1 MNVRQLRSEAL
12 ARGRKARAGRE
23 NLRAGG
29 VAAGTQ
35 VSPAEARRR
44 GLEAAEA
51 GRGRG
56 ADAGARPKPARALL
70 AGLMLALFVAALDST
85 VVATAMPAIAAGL
98 GSSAGYA
105 WPLTAYLLTCT
116 VTALLAGGL
125 VAKFGHR
132 RMYVAGI
139 GLFAAASV
147 GCAASPSIGLLALW
161 RGVEGIGGG
170 ILEAGVFIA
179 AADLFEPRERGAYLG
194 AASAMYGL
202 ASIAGPLLGGAIVQ
216 VASWHWIFL
225 VNVPVG
231 AVALVLV
238 ARHLPAGLGCRPGR
252 FDALGAAAAAVAVTP
267 LTLAFALSGTAFAL
281 GSAPFVALIALSVAA
296 GAALVAVERR
306 REGAVVPVR
315 VMANRTVLAGLASG
329 FAVQFAL
336 MAVVTFLPGF
346 AQGELGLGDAQAGM
360 ALVPMTLALMAGSN
374 AAGALFRAHG
384 RLRANSLSGFAVI
397 AAGAAGVA
405 VAAQSGALVA
415 LEACVAALGLGVGI
429 GMPTANLAAQLGS
442 SPADMG
448 RATSLAMFFRGFG
461 GTVSSAVVGT
471 MCAAGGPGAPGAMA
485 SAAAVAALG
494 AAASVLL
501 PRKVDRRR

>member
-51 GRGRG
+51 ERGRG
-56 ADAGARPKPARALL
+56 ADAEVRPKPARALL

-132 RMYVAGI
+132 RMYAAGI

-216 VASWHWIFL
+216 AASWHWIFL

-252 FDALGAAAAAVAVTP
+252 FDALGAAAAAAAVTP
-267 LTLAFALSGTAFAL
+267 LTLAFALSVL
-281 GSAPFVALIALSVAA
+281 MSIYLSPFS
-296 GAALVAVERR
+296 
-306 REGAVVPVR
+306 
-315 VMANRTVLAGLASG
+315 
-329 FAVQFAL
+329 
-336 MAVVTFLPGF
+336 
-346 AQGELGLGDAQAGM
+346 
-360 ALVPMTLALMAGSN
+360 
-374 AAGALFRAHG
+374 
-384 RLRANSLSGFAVI
+384 
-397 AAGAAGVA
+397 
-405 VAAQSGALVA
+405 
-415 LEACVAALGLGVGI
+415 
-429 GMPTANLAAQLGS
+429 PT
-442 SPADMG
+442 
-448 RATSLAMFFRGFG
+448 
-461 GTVSSAVVGT
+461 
-471 MCAAGGPGAPGAMA
+471 
-485 SAAAVAALG
+485 
-494 AAASVLL
+494 
-501 PRKVDRRR
+501 